1 MPTRGYVCSA
11 QRSFTWR
18 HWGAVK
24 VSRRVVAAT
33 RAIRKVLARCNARSP
48 PGLRI
53 AVRRAH
59 PPSGTPRSDAGI
71 PDAPEASRSSPLTAN
86 RSAVRPEDWDMLDI
100 LFIAATVAFFAVSLA
115 YVRGCD
121 RL

>member
-71 PDAPEASRSSPLTAN
+71 PDALEASRSSPLTAN